1 MLILSALVLI
11 TALVFID
18 RVLSS
23 PNSPNWSKVVFFVSW
38 YDVGEDALEGL
49 KGVKLVNNG
58 FLNFKETNT
67 VWYDPAVIR
76 IDEMEQALKD
86 AGTFLG
92 TAKWSACDNSRIPIS
107 IFKKE
112 ETVNRIL

>member
-1 MLILSALVLI
+1 
-11 TALVFID
+11 
-18 RVLSS
+18 
-23 PNSPNWSKVVFFVSW
+23 
-38 YDVGEDALEGL
+38 VGEDVLEWL
-49 KGVKLVNNG
+49 KGVKLINNG

-92 TAKWSACDNSRIPIS
+92 TAK
-107 IFKKE
+107 
-112 ETVNRIL
+112 

>member
-1 MLILSALVLI
+1 MSALVLI
-11 TALVFID
+11 TSLVFID

-23 PNSPNWSKVVFFVSW
+23 PDNQNWSKVVFFVSW
-38 YDVGEDALEGL
+38 YDVGENVLEGL
-49 KGVKLVNNG
+49 KGVKLINNG

-92 TAKWSACDNSRIPIS
+92 TAKWSACANSRIPIS
-107 IFKKE
+107 NFR
-112 ETVNRIL
+112 RINI

>member
-1 MLILSALVLI
+1 M
-11 TALVFID
+11 
-18 RVLSS
+18 
-23 PNSPNWSKVVFFVSW
+23 
-38 YDVGEDALEGL
+38 GEDVLEGL

-67 VWYDPAVIR
+67 VWYDPALIR

-92 TAKWSACDNSRIPIS
+92 TAK
-107 IFKKE
+107 
-112 ETVNRIL
+112 